1 MKKTEEDYM
10 QDLRE
15 IRSIMERSTKFLSL
29 SGVSGVL
36 AGVYALAGVYS
47 VHGIFDQQESLI
59 YKTASNEQVLSL
71 LLTGTLVLLLAI
83 TTAVFFS
90 VSKGRERGERVWN
103 AAAKS
108 MLKSMAVPLVT
119 GGLIA
124 LILLAK
130 GLLAFLAPVTLIF
143 YGLAL
148 YNAGNYTFNDVKY
161 FGIAQLILGLLA
173 IYFTQYGLMF
183 WAFGFGVLHIIY
195 GIYVNYKYE
204 R

>member
-47 VHGIFDQQESLI
+47 VHGIFDQQESLL
-59 YKTASNEQVLSL
+59 YKATSKEQVLSL

-90 VSKGRERGERVWN
+90 VGKGRERGERVWN

-119 GGLIA
+119 GGLIS
-124 LILLAK
+124 LIFLAK

-148 YNAGNYTFNDVKY
+148 YNAGNYTFSDVKY
-161 FGIAQLILGLLA
+161 FGIAQLVLGLLA

-183 WAFGFGVLHIIY
+183 WAVGFGILHIIY

>member
-47 VHGIFDQQESLI
+47 VHGIFDQQESLL
-59 YKTASNEQVLSL
+59 YKAASKAQVLSL

-90 VSKGRERGERVWN
+90 VGKGRERGERVWN

-119 GGLIA
+119 GGLIS
-124 LILLAK
+124 LIFLAK

-148 YNAGNYTFNDVKY
+148 YNAGNYTFSDVKY
-161 FGIAQLILGLLA
+161 FGIAQLVLGLLA

-183 WAFGFGVLHIIY
+183 WAVGFGILHIIY

>member
-29 SGVSGVL
+29 SGISGVL
-36 AGVYALAGVYS
+36 AGLYALAGVYFVAGVFEGKQHLTYRS
-47 VHGIFDQQESLI
+47 
-59 YKTASNEQVLSL
+59 ASAAEMWIL
-71 LLTGTLVLLLAI
+71 LLTAIVVLVLAMS
-83 TTAVFFS
+83 TAVIFS
-90 VSKGRERGERVWN
+90 VKKRRKRGEKIWN
-103 AAAKS
+103 AAAKA
-108 MLKSMAVPLVT
+108 MLINMAVPLVA
-119 GGLIA
+119 GGFAA
-124 LILLAK
+124 LILLTK
-130 GLLAFLAPVTLIF
+130 GLLLFLPPVTLIF

-161 FGIAQLILGLLA
+161 FGVAQLVLGLLA
-173 IYFTQYGLMF
+173 LYFTAYSLLI
-183 WAFGFGVLHIIY
+183 WALGFGILHIIY

>member
-47 VHGIFDQQESLI
+47 VHGIFDQQESLL
-59 YKTASNEQVLSL
+59 YKAASKEQVLSL

-90 VSKGRERGERVWN
+90 VGKGRERRERVWN

-119 GGLIA
+119 GGLIS
-124 LILLAK
+124 LIFLAK

-148 YNAGNYTFNDVKY
+148 YNAGNYTFSDVKY
-161 FGIAQLILGLLA
+161 FGIAQLVLGLLA

-183 WAFGFGVLHIIY
+183 WAVGFGILHIIY

>member
-47 VHGIFDQQESLI
+47 VHGIFDQQESLL
-59 YKTASNEQVLSL
+59 YKAASKAQVLSL

-90 VSKGRERGERVWN
+90 VGKGRERGERVWN
-103 AAAKS
+103 AAAKN

-119 GGLIA
+119 GGLIS
-124 LILLAK
+124 LIFLAK

-148 YNAGNYTFNDVKY
+148 YNAGNYTFSDVKY
-161 FGIAQLILGLLA
+161 FGIAQLVLGLLA

-183 WAFGFGVLHIIY
+183 WAVGFGILHIIY
-195 GIYVNYKYE
+195 GIYVNYEYE

>member
-47 VHGIFDQQESLI
+47 VHGIFDQQESLL
-59 YKTASNEQVLSL
+59 YKAASKEQVLSL

-90 VSKGRERGERVWN
+90 VGKGRERGERVWN

-119 GGLIA
+119 GGLISR
-124 LILLAK
+124 IFLAK

-161 FGIAQLILGLLA
+161 FGIAQLVLGLLA

-183 WAFGFGVLHIIY
+183 WAVGFGILHIIY

>member
-47 VHGIFDQQESLI
+47 VHGIFDQQESLL
-59 YKTASNEQVLSL
+59 YKTASKEQVLSL

-90 VSKGRERGERVWN
+90 VGKGRERGERVWN

-119 GGLIA
+119 GGLIS
-124 LILLAK
+124 LIFLAK

-148 YNAGNYTFNDVKY
+148 YNAGNYTFSDVKY
-161 FGIAQLILGLLA
+161 FGIAQLVLGLLA
-173 IYFTQYGLMF
+173 IYFTQYSLMF
-183 WAFGFGVLHIIY
+183 WAVGFGILHIIY